1 MESERLVIEAVCG
14 GAVAL
19 GSFLLS
25 ILFNFSPVFPSL
37 RGAGMMTQSLVFTA
51 IPVSIYVI
59 ARFYFTTWLTF
70 ARRFLDGDKKKTLP
84 KAVQG
89 STGWLW
95 SLVTVVMIY
104 AGAQI
109 ALTLFP
115 GMRQVL
121 AEVYAKNMGDLPA
134 VIMKHT
140 TKERTVFFQKGKR
153 IFYLIVA
160 WFVGL
165 TSLELVL
172 RGVLYVLKA
181 FLRVIA
187 LNVYGPAPEAE
198 AKGDGDD
205 DDEED
210 DGSDSGD
217 KGVAD
222 TVSDV
227 DDKDE

>member
-25 ILFNFSPVFPSL
+25 ILFNFSPVFTSL

-51 IPVSIYVI
+51 IPVTIYVI
-59 ARFYFTTWLTF
+59 SRFYFTTWLTF
-70 ARRFLDGDKKKTLP
+70 ARRFLDGDKKETLP

-95 SLVTVVMIY
+95 PVVTVVMMY

-134 VIMKHT
+134 MVMKHT
-140 TKERTVFFQKGKR
+140 TKERSVFFQKGKR

-172 RGVLYVLKA
+172 RGALYALKA
-181 FLRVIA
+181 VLRAIA
-187 LNVYGPAPEAE
+187 LNVYGPAPAPEVGG
-198 AKGDGDD
+198 GDGGGG
-205 DDEED
+205 DDE
-210 DGSDSGD
+210 GSDSGD
-217 KGVAD
+217 NGGAD
-222 TVSDV
+222 AVSDV